1 MDGAPTTSVTL
12 RRVYSVANAGN
23 QVKVK
28 GNSVIENS
36 VLVSQCGYF
45 KDRYYMLADDSC
57 RASGNTLQ
65 LVFTQNNTAVV
76 RHNTITGEGGVLIGA
91 IEGDTSNKV
100 LIQNNVITGFPTYRD
115 PTILSSLYY
124 ANATGVVASYSGN
137 LVWKV
142 KGNTCPSGS
151 ICGQDPKLT
160 NMTLATFDAE
170 PLAGSPVI
178 DKAPM
183 ISAVTTDFLL
193 QKRPSG
199 AANDIGA
206 YEMQDGTALPPPP
219 APAPAPT
226 CTHAAPTLVL
236 TGPTTAVAAGTQNT
250 YALNLKNNDGS
261 GCSNTTFVLAR
272 TVPSGWTGS
281 LSVASV
287 ALAPGASANATL
299 AVTSTATAAAGSYG
313 IGVGTSSSVGS
324 VHTSNASTTY
334 VVSAP
339 VGLTETVGTDKSAYI
354 AGQKVYMS
362 ARVLKGSVAVAGATV
377 SFVAVKPNSVNK
389 VTLSGTTDS
398 NGYARVTLSTSKSPS
413 SIGTYQLTASAVS
426 GGQTATANTSFS
438 VSK

>member
-1 MDGAPTTSVTL
+1 M
-12 RRVYSVANAGN
+12 
-23 QVKVK
+23 
-28 GNSVIENS
+28 
-36 VLVSQCGYF
+36 
-45 KDRYYMLADDSC
+45 
-57 RASGNTLQ
+57 
-65 LVFTQNNTAVV
+65 
-76 RHNTITGEGGVLIGA
+76 
-91 IEGDTSNKV
+91 
-100 LIQNNVITGFPTYRD
+100 
-115 PTILSSLYY
+115 YY

-142 KGNTCPSGS
+142 KSNTCPSGS

-160 NMTLATFDAE
+160 NMTLAAFDAE

-183 ISAVTTDFLL
+183 ISAVTTDFVM
-193 QKRPSG
+193 QPRPSG

-206 YEMQDGTALPPPP
+206 YEMQDGTASPPP

-236 TGPTTAVAAGTQNT
+236 TGPTTAVAAGTKNT

-272 TVPSGWTGS
+272 TVPSGWTGT
-281 LSVASV
+281 LSATSV
-287 ALAPGASANATL
+287 ALAPGASASATL
-299 AVTSTATAAAGSYG
+299 AVTSTTTAAAGSYG

-324 VHTSNASTTY
+324 VHTGNASTTY

-339 VGLTETVGTDKSAYI
+339 VITAQTETVGTDKSTYI

-362 ARVLKGSVAVAGATV
+362 ARVLKGGVAVAGASV
-377 SFVAVKPNSVNK
+377 SFVALKPNGVNK

-398 NGYARVTLSTSKSPS
+398 NGYARATLSTGKSAG
-413 SIGTYQLTASAVS
+413 SIGTYQLTASTTS
-426 GGQTATANTSFS
+426 GSQTATAKTTFS